1 MQLLKYNNNNNNGYA
16 SFDYVITYGIM
27 ETACNDIDSSGE
39 HVSYIFNVID
49 DSSQEST

>member
-1 MQLLKYNNNNNNGYA
+1 MQLLNNNNNNNNGYA

-27 ETACNDIDSSGE
+27 DNACNYIDSSCE